1 MRNRRLFYANQ
12 RGQAVETTTIVYMM
26 LAVLVG
32 GVAVWL
38 LLRRG
43 QEMTPDTLFAGAQD
57 AFVIAQTLVAAAE
70 QLAQTGTI
78 SRDARFNYVFTRLRE
93 LFPSLSEDVLIA
105 AIEGAVWLV
114 TKSAAIIQPPE
125 D

>member
-1 MRNRRLFYANQ
+1 M
-12 RGQAVETTTIVYMM
+12 V

-32 GVAVWL
+32 GAAAWL
-38 LLRRG
+38 LLQRG
-43 QEMTPDTLFAGAQD
+43 QEMTPDTLLAGAQD

-78 SRDARFNYVFTRLRE
+78 SQDARFDYVWARLRE
-93 LFPSLSEDVLIA
+93 LFPSLSEDVLIV